1 MSAQDT
7 ANEIGAKLREIEALA
22 ADLDDA
28 DLTDALAELH
38 ELLGEAFCVLRDET
52 DLGLDWDE
60 ITDAGGESAKA
71 AHTDGGTGKTPPR

>member
-7 ANEIGAKLREIEALA
+7 ANEIGAKLREIEGLA
-22 ADLDDA
+22 ADVGDT

-38 ELLGEAFCVLRDET
+38 ELLGEAFCILRDET

-60 ITDAGGESAKA
+60 IVDAGGDSAKG
-71 AHTDGGTGKTPPR
+71 AHTDGGSGKTPPR